1 MNHRARVVAGLAAL
15 AALTVFAAPGRPT
28 ARAGTVVKRAS
39 ASWPERVLVR
49 DGVPAADEVTTPTS
63 LYALISR
70 THTPMRGPYQLERT
84 DLRTGSVR
92 KGSLFAV
99 GHIAVASGYVWVYG
113 ARNPES
119 PPRVAQVDSRTLA
132 PIRSIRLPADRA
144 TYAEGIVT
152 AGPRGSVWIG
162 TSRHLLRVDA
172 ATGAALVRVTAPPG
186 LAVGDL
192 AVDPSGRYLY
202 VSTAHIVRGG
212 VEGGAVFE
220 YDARSGRELAYTARG
235 LITYSVAGAGLTAV
249 PGGVWASFRTGMLGL
264 TIHLR
269 RRDLTLIAPPGAG
282 IAKTPATGLFHWP
295 MSATTLYAGGALWL
309 TNEAGFMACLDAR
322 KGGVRALE
330 RIPRSPQIA
339 LLSADPASR
348 RLLALANGDVVELT
362 PPERCWT

>member
-1 MNHRARVVAGLAAL
+1 
-15 AALTVFAAPGRPT
+15 
-28 ARAGTVVKRAS
+28 
-39 ASWPERVLVR
+39 
-49 DGVPAADEVTTPTS
+49 
-63 LYALISR
+63 
-70 THTPMRGPYQLERT
+70 
-84 DLRTGSVR
+84 
-92 KGSLFAV
+92 
-99 GHIAVASGYVWVYG
+99 
-113 ARNPES
+113 
-119 PPRVAQVDSRTLA
+119 
-132 PIRSIRLPADRA
+132 
-144 TYAEGIVT
+144 
-152 AGPRGSVWIG
+152 
-162 TSRHLLRVDA
+162 
-172 ATGAALVRVTAPPG
+172 
-186 LAVGDL
+186 
-192 AVDPSGRYLY
+192 
-202 VSTAHIVRGG
+202 
-212 VEGGAVFE
+212 
-220 YDARSGRELAYTARG
+220 
-235 LITYSVAGAGLTAV
+235 LTAV